1 MFLIIVFG
9 STAFAAYFKEA
20 AGFLGLVA
28 ALIAALDLV
37 VGFSMKARDHA
48 LLYMRF
54 MDIFAEMEAISSP
67 SEDQL
72 ANWARQ
78 RRLIEKDEP
87 PAYTALSLACHNE
100 VIRAWGLD
108 NEDTVPLT
116 WWQNLMMH
124 FIKFS
129 NHDAKSIR
137 EGAAST

>member
-1 MFLIIVFG
+1 MSENKPFDRLKFSIDRSIRYHARRRSFFDLFHKISMFLIIVFG

-72 ANWARQ
+72 ANPRMGIGQ
-78 RRLIEKDEP
+78 
-87 PAYTALSLACHNE
+87 
-100 VIRAWGLD
+100 
-108 NEDTVPLT
+108 
-116 WWQNLMMH
+116 
-124 FIKFS
+124 
-129 NHDAKSIR
+129 
-137 EGAAST
+137 